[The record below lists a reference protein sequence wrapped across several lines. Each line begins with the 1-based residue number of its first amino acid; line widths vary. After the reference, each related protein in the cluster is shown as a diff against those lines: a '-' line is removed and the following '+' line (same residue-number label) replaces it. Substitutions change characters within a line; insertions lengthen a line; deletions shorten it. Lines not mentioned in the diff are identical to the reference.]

1 MVVPFD
7 IRIFSWIY
15 EAGRYLL
22 PILFVLW
29 LIWLICV
36 AILRQRKQFLFTSAV
51 FLLLCLFSTA
61 FTWCGW
67 HYRMKLREEYAVVRQ
82 GAQEKEGAAK
92 KVYNINLMP
101 PEIRMEYEKD
111 ESRLRFRSVKV
122 QALLTVLLIPL
133 ILLGQGILYF
143 LFFRRS

>member
-1 MVVPFD
+1 
-7 IRIFSWIY
+7 
-15 EAGRYLL
+15 
-22 PILFVLW
+22 
-29 LIWLICV
+29 
-36 AILRQRKQFLFTSAV
+36 
-51 FLLLCLFSTA
+51 
-61 FTWCGW
+61 
-67 HYRMKLREEYAVVRQ
+67 MKLREKYAVVRQ
-82 GAQEKEGAAK
+82 GAQKKEGAAK

-133 ILLGQGILYF
+133 ILLGQGILYL